1 VVSFSIVGCLRLTS
15 VLITGCTGFIGSS
28 LATRLVENGYE
39 VYGLVRHTSR
49 TELDS
54 LRPVMDRVHFIEGD
68 LCEFHSIFSAV
79 ESSNPQFVLHLG
91 ALTPVRLS
99 YEDPF
104 PYLRINFLGTCNLV
118 HSILDKAPRARMI
131 AASTAEVYG
140 WQGSDPVKEETRLRP
155 CSPYAVS
162 KTASDEYIQMAMEVY
177 GLKATVLRCNNT
189 YGRRREKSFLV
200 EYLVTSM
207 LDGGPVYVG
216 TPDHV
221 RDYMW
226 VDDHVNAYLLS
237 MREEAAQGE
246 VFNVSPGNPISNI
259 DLARKLADKL
269 DYEGRIVEGSY
280 PPGYPMRPAKL
291 DQKYIVLDASKIRE
305 KLGWKPSVTLDR
317 GMTMVIEHWKS
328 QGRSTSE
335 T

>member
-1 VVSFSIVGCLRLTS
+1 LTN
-15 VLITGCTGFIGSS
+15 VLITGCTGFIGSN
-28 LATRLVENGYE
+28 LASRLVEDGYE

-49 TELDS
+49 SELDS
-54 LRPVMDRVHFIEGD
+54 LRSVMDRVHFIEGD
-68 LCEFHSIFSAV
+68 LCEFHSLASAV
-79 ESSNPQFVLHLG
+79 ESSKPQFVLHLG

-104 PYLRINFLGTCNLV
+104 PYMRTNFLGTCNLV

-140 WQGSDPVKEETRLRP
+140 WQASDPVKEDTRLRP
-155 CSPYAVS
+155 SSPYAVS
-162 KTASDEYIQMAMEVY
+162 KTAADEYIQMAMEVY

-189 YGRRREKSFLV
+189 YGRRREKGFLV

-207 LDGGPVYVG
+207 LDGRPVYIG

-237 MREEAAQGE
+237 MQKEAAQAE

-259 DLARKLADKL
+259 DLARKMADKL
-269 DYEGRIVEGSY
+269 HYEGQIVEGSY

-317 GMTMVIEHWKS
+317 GMTMVIEHWKLQS
-328 QGRSTSE
+328 RRTNE

>member
-1 VVSFSIVGCLRLTS
+1 LTS
-15 VLITGCTGFIGSS
+15 VLVTGCTGFIGSN
-28 LATRLVENGYE
+28 LAIRLVKDGYE

-49 TELDS
+49 SELDS

-68 LCEFHSIFSAV
+68 LCEYHSLLSAV
-79 ESSNPQFVLHLG
+79 ETSNPQFILHLG

-104 PYLRINFLGTCNLV
+104 PFLRTNFLGTCNLV
-118 HSILDKAPRARMI
+118 HSILDRAPRARLI

-140 WQGSDPVKEETRLRP
+140 WQGSKPLKEDTRLRP
-155 CSPYAVS
+155 SSPYAVS
-162 KTASDEYIQMAMEVY
+162 KAGADEYIQMAMKVY

-189 YGRRREKSFLV
+189 YGRKKEMGFLV
-200 EYLVTSM
+200 EYLITSM

-216 TPDHV
+216 SPDHV

-237 MREEAAQGE
+237 IEKESAEGE

-259 DLARKLADKL
+259 DLAKKLANMIHFTSQ
-269 DYEGRIVEGSY
+269 IVEGSY

-291 DQKYIVLDASKIRE
+291 DTKYIVLDSSRIM
-305 KLGWKPSVTLDR
+305 KLGWKPSVTLDEGLSMAVDYWR
-317 GMTMVIEHWKS
+317 S
-328 QGRSTSE
+328 QKK
-335 T
+335 

>member
-1 VVSFSIVGCLRLTS
+1 MTS
-15 VLITGCTGFIGSS
+15 VLITGCTGFIGSN
-28 LATRLVENGYE
+28 LTIRLVKDGYE

-49 TELDS
+49 SELDS

-68 LCEFHSIFSAV
+68 LCEYHSLLSAV
-79 ESSNPQFVLHLG
+79 ETSNPQFILHLG

-104 PYLRINFLGTCNLV
+104 PFLRTNFLGTCNLV
-118 HSILDKAPRARMI
+118 HSILDRAPRARLI

-140 WQGSDPVKEETRLRP
+140 WQGSRPLKEDVRLRP
-155 CSPYAVS
+155 SSPYAVS
-162 KTASDEYIQMAMEVY
+162 KAAADEYIQMAMRVY

-189 YGRRREKSFLV
+189 YGRKRERGFLV
-200 EYLVTSM
+200 EYLITSM

-216 TPDHV
+216 SPDHV

-237 MREEAAQGE
+237 MEKESAEGE

-259 DLARKLADKL
+259 DLAKKLA
-269 DYEGRIVEGSY
+269 EMIHFTGQIVEGSY
-280 PPGYPMRPAKL
+280 PPGYPMRPSKL
-291 DQKYIVLDASKIRE
+291 DTKYIILDSSRIMKR
-305 KLGWKPSVTLDR
+305 LGWKPGVTLDEGLAR
-317 GMTMVIEHWKS
+317 AVDYWRLQK
-328 QGRSTSE
+328 Q
-335 T
+335 

>member
-1 VVSFSIVGCLRLTS
+1 LTS

-28 LATRLVENGYE
+28 LTTKLVENGYE

-49 TELDS
+49 SELDS

-68 LCEFHSIFSAV
+68 LSEFHSLASAIS
-79 ESSNPQFVLHLG
+79 SSNPQYVFHLA

-104 PYLRINFLGTCNLV
+104 PYLRTNFLGTCNLV
-118 HSILDKAPRARMI
+118 HSILDKAPKARMI

-140 WQGSDPVKEETRLRP
+140 WQGNEPVNENTRLQP
-155 CSPYAVS
+155 SSPYAVS
-162 KTASDEYIQMAMEVY
+162 KTAADEYIQMAMQVY
-177 GLKATVLRCNNT
+177 NLKATVLRCNNT
-189 YGRRREKSFLV
+189 YGRKREKGFLV

-207 LDGGPVYVG
+207 LNEGPAYVG
-216 TPDHV
+216 APDHV

-237 MREEAAQGE
+237 MEKEAAQGE

-259 DLARKLADKL
+259 DLAKKLADKL
-269 DYEGRIVEGSY
+269 HFEGQIVEGSY

-317 GMTMVIEHWKS
+317 GMTIVIEHWKP
-328 QGRSTSE
+328 QTRKENGT
-335 T
+335 